1 MKTMTLE
8 EEEEKPKRK
17 RKSKEIEE
25 EQEEK
30 KGKKKGNK
38 KVRIVCPICG
48 KPTNVSILHLSGVLR
63 YTLRCR
69 SCKGESEVEIK
80 DIK

>member
-1 MKTMTLE
+1 MMKRE
-8 EEEEKPKRK
+8 
-17 RKSKEIEE
+17 
-25 EQEEK
+25 
-30 KGKKKGNK
+30 GNK

-48 KPTNVSILHLSGVLR
+48 KPTNISILHLDGTLR
-63 YTLRCR
+63 YSLRCR